1 MPQGVSFCF
10 LRKYPAAEGR
20 PKKNEKKPEKIL
32 ESMLAFEAFFCY
44 NKVVLNIRYNY
55 NDRWRNLHE

>member
-20 PKKNEKKPEKIL
+20 PKKNEKKTEKFWNPCL
-32 ESMLAFEAFFCY
+32 LLKLF
-44 NKVVLNIRYNY
+44 L
-55 NDRWRNLHE
+55 L